1 MAIFGWLTLKEAER
15 YTQAARRR
23 RMARDGMPFL
33 VRSKTN
39 EEQIF
44 PTSEGEDFPTD

>member
-1 MAIFGWLTLKEAER
+1 MARADCAGER

-23 RMARDGMPFL
+23 RMARAGMGFL
-33 VRSKTN
+33 VRKETE

-44 PTSEGEDFPTD
+44 PTSGKDDFPTA